1 MADPGS
7 EHIQPCLFDRLID
20 EHPESQ
26 KDSRGERVISLKRYR
41 EGVLRDLGWLLN
53 AKAHLDTEDLHLFG
67 EAAGSVVN
75 FGIPD
80 LCGQLSSGLDLG
92 KVEQL
97 IRAAV
102 ERFEPRIM
110 PETLTVKAVDNG
122 GKAGPSVLAFEVRAD
137 LWASPF
143 PEQLYFKTQIDME
156 TGQCTL

>member
-20 EHPESQ
+20 ENPEAQ
-26 KDSRGERVISLKRYR
+26 KDSRNERVISLKRYR
-41 EGVLRDLGWLLN
+41 DGVLRDLGWLLN
-53 AKAHLDTEDLHLFG
+53 AKAHLDTENIHLFG

-80 LCGQLSSGLDLG
+80 FSGQLSSGLDIG
-92 KVEQL
+92 KLEQL
-97 IRAAV
+97 IRHAV
-102 ERFEPRIM
+102 EQFEPRIM
-110 PETLTVKAVDNG
+110 AKTLTVKAVKSEHG
-122 GKAGPSVLAFEVRAD
+122 AGPSILAFEIRAD

-143 PEQLYFKTQIDME
+143 PEQLFFRTQIDLE

>member
-1 MADPGS
+1 MPDPGG

-20 EHPESQ
+20 ENPEAR
-26 KDSRGERVISLKRYR
+26 KDSRNERVITLKRYR

-53 AKAHLDTEDLHLFG
+53 AKAHLDSENLHLFG
-67 EAAGSVVN
+67 EAEDSVVN

-80 LCGQLSSGLDLG
+80 FSGQLSSGLDIG
-92 KVEQL
+92 KLEQL
-97 IRAAV
+97 IRQAV

-110 PETLTVKAVDNG
+110 PKTLTVKAVKNERRL
-122 GKAGPSVLAFEVRAD
+122 GPSILAFEIRAD

-143 PEQLYFKTQIDME
+143 PEQLYFRTQIDLE